1 MSLALKIVSISFLVI
16 LIIVILSLL
25 KKDRITIKYAIVWLF
40 PSIILLIF
48 TLIPGFLNWTTKLLG
63 FQTAS
68 NMVFAL
74 LIALLLMISIVLT
87 VIVSNQKNQIRKLI
101 QEVSILQKKV
111 KNINE
116 EFYNE
121 TKH

>member
-1 MSLALKIVSISFLVI
+1 MSLPLKIFSISFLIVLMIII
-16 LIIVILSLL
+16 LILL
-25 KKDRITIKYAIVWLF
+25 KKDKITIKYAIVWLF
-40 PSIILLIF
+40 PSVILLIF
-48 TLIPGFLNWTTKLLG
+48 TLIPGFLTWTTKTLG

-101 QEVSILQKKV
+101 QEVSILEKDD
-111 KNINE
+111 E
-116 EFYNE
+116 EIYNE
-121 TKH
+121 KKH